1 MSTRLWWLGGAV
13 VGALVAVV
21 VVIVTLVAPVGAE
34 PAATPLPTSGPLPS
48 ATGLYVDPDSHAARQ
63 QREWLAAGRVDDAEL
78 VARIA
83 EQPTPSWLTEPTDAV
98 DDEVRAYAERAA
110 TAGQRPLFVAYHIP
124 GRDCGGFSGGGA
136 SDPASYRAWIRA
148 VAGALRNTRA
158 TIVLEPDAL
167 AHEVSGCAAGQA
179 STRYGLLADAVATL
193 KAAGPVAVYL
203 DAGNPGFVTD
213 IDALADALRR
223 SGVAKADGFALN
235 VANFY
240 ATDQVVDY
248 GHKVSAALDGA
259 HFVVDTSRNG
269 RGRADGDAVAGGP
282 AYCNPPGRGLGT
294 TPTTST
300 GDPVVDAYLW
310 IKRPGDSDGDCR
322 PGEPVAGQWWPDY
335 ALGLAQRAA

>member
-1 MSTRLWWLGGAV
+1 MSARLWWLGGAV

-21 VVIVTLVAPVGAE
+21 VVIVTLVAPVGAQ

-48 ATGLYVDPDSHAARQ
+48 PTGLYVDPDSHAARQ
-63 QREWLAAGRVDDAEL
+63 QREWLAAGRVDDANL

-98 DDEVRAYAERAA
+98 DDEVRAYVKRAA
-110 TAGQRPLFVAYHIP
+110 AAGQRPLFVAYHIP

-136 SDPASYRAWIRA
+136 SDPGSYRAWIRS
-148 VAGALRNTRA
+148 VAGALRNTPA
-158 TIVLEPDAL
+158 TVVLEPDAL
-167 AHEVSGCAAGQA
+167 AHEVAGCERGQA
-179 STRYGLLADAVATL
+179 DTRYDLLADAVATL
-193 KAAGPVAVYL
+193 KATGSVAVYL

-223 SGVAKADGFALN
+223 SGVEKADGFALN

-248 GHKVSAALDGA
+248 GRRVSSALGGA

-269 RGRADGDAVAGGP
+269 RGRADGDRIDGGP
-282 AYCNPPGRGLGT
+282 AYCNPPGRGLGSP
-294 TPTTST
+294 PTTAT

-322 PGEPVAGQWWPDY
+322 PGEPAAGQWWPDY
-335 ALGLAQRAA
+335 ALGLVRRAA